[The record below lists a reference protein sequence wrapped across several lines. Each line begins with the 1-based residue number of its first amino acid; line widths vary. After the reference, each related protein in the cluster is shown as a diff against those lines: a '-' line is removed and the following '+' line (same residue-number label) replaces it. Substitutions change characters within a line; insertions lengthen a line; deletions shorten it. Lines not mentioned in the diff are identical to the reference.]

1 MTNQLR
7 FALSSCSVFCRSD
20 TVTDSERFYDSVLD
34 FLDDPEEKVEVGDLL
49 NWWNW

>member
-7 FALSSCSVFCRSD
+7 YALSSSLVICWSD
-20 TVTDSERFYDSVLD
+20 TVTNSKRFYESVLD
-34 FLDDPEEKVEVGDLL
+34 FWDDPEEKVEVGDLL

>member
-7 FALSSCSVFCRSD
+7 FPLSSSLVFCRSD
-20 TVTDSERFYDSVLD
+20 AVTDSERFYDSVLG
-34 FLDDPEEKVEVGDLL
+34 FLGDPEEKVEVGDLL